1 MNFLLVEFNKIELNI
16 NYVELI
22 CKRGDNRAGIGCNAI
37 PASESQPI
45 YFIQSTVII

>member
-1 MNFLLVEFNKIELNI
+1 MNFLLVEFNKNLTEYKLCGII
-16 NYVELI
+16 MQ
-22 CKRGDNRAGIGCNAI
+22 KRTEPVLVVNAV